1 MKNFLWK
8 STTMWSELREGLLIS
23 LRAIRANKARAI
35 LTTLGIVIGIAS
47 VVLMSTAIRGID
59 NAFQT
64 GVASMGSD
72 NLYID
77 KWEWFNNDIPWWEM
91 RNRRNITLEDYKKY
105 KELAKL
111 PAASAPTVWSNQ
123 TIKYKEHSV
132 EFIIIQGTNDD
143 YIKTTNLNFSEGRFF
158 NEVESNGGRAV
169 CVLGSEVAK
178 KLFPR
183 GSALN
188 NEVKIKGHKFK
199 VIGVLA
205 EQGSWVMGNFNPD
218 NQAFIPIQ
226 NVFKYF
232 QSENFRSITFN
243 VRAPN
248 SQMVEAV
255 KEEAVGI
262 MRRVRGLKYN
272 EENDFSINQQEA
284 LLKTINQTVGVIQIA
299 GLFITGLSLFVG
311 AIGIM
316 NIMFVSVKE
325 RTREIGIRK
334 AIGAK
339 RRTILGQFISE
350 SAIICLIGGMIGLV
364 IAIILSLIINQFL
377 PTSVD
382 ANAFILAIII
392 SILTGVISGFAPAYT
407 AAKLDPVEALRYE

>member
-1 MKNFLWK
+1 MKNYIF
-8 STTMWSELREGLLIS
+8 ELKEGLLIS
-23 LRAIRANKARAI
+23 LRAIRANKARAV

-47 VVLMSTAIRGID
+47 VVLMSTAIKGID
-59 NAFQT
+59 NAFQK
-64 GVASMGSD
+64 GVSSLGSD
-72 NLYID
+72 NLYVD
-77 KWEWFNNDIPWWEM
+77 KWEWFNNDVPFWQL
-91 RNRRNITLEDYKKY
+91 RNRRNLTLADYKKF

-111 PAASAPTVWSNQ
+111 PVASAPTVWSNQ
-123 TIKYKEHSV
+123 TIKYKDRTV
-132 EFIIIQGTNDD
+132 EFIFIQGTNDD

-158 NEVESNGGRAV
+158 NEIESNGGRAV

-183 GSALN
+183 GDGFN
-188 NEVKIKGHKFK
+188 QEVKIKGHKFK
-199 VIGVLA
+199 VIGVLS

-218 NQAFIPIQ
+218 NQVFIPIQ

-232 QSENFRSITFN
+232 QNQNFRSVTFN
-243 VRAPN
+243 IRAAN
-248 SQMVEAV
+248 SLSVDAV
-255 KEEAVGI
+255 KEEAIGV

-272 EENDFSINQQEA
+272 ENNDFSINQQEA

-299 GLFITGLSLFVG
+299 GLFITGLALFVG

-325 RTREIGIRK
+325 RTKEIGIRK

-339 RRTILGQFISE
+339 RRAILGQFISE
-350 SAIICLIGGMIGLV
+350 SAIICLIGGMIGLF
-364 IAIILSLIINQFL
+364 IAIILSLIINQYL
-377 PTSVD
+377 PTSIQVD
-382 ANAFILAIII
+382 AFILAVVI